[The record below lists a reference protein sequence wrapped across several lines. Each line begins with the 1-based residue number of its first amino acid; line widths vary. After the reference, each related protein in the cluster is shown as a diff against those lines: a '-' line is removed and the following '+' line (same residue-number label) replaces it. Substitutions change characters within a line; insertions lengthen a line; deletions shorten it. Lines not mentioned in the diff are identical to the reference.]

1 MPLALPVDPSSDESG
16 RGEMVDPVEK
26 EGEGVEPVEEGEGVD
41 LVKKEGQGVDPAEE
55 GVTVNRMDVDETV
68 EQGSPKGKHSW

>member
-1 MPLALPVDPSSDESG
+1 MPLALPEDPSSDE
-16 RGEMVDPVEK
+16 GERVDPVEK
-26 EGEGVEPVEEGEGVD
+26 EGEGVEPVKEGEGMD

-68 EQGSPKGKHSW
+68 QQGSPKGKHPYR